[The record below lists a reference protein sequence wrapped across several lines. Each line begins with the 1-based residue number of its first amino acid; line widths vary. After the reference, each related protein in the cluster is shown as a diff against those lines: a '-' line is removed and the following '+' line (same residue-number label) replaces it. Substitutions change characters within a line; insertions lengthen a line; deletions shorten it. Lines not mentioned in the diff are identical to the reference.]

1 MPYKIRSQKDKES
14 TPSLI
19 ASRGEAAIEKTFNRP
34 QWVWGFVVLIVL
46 IGVITLTMQSS
57 KRGEEEAAWSLE
69 AEASKFHHEPAPL
82 PKPIEEGEEDTA
94 PLEIMDQ
101 TARLKKAAEI
111 YEEILSKY
119 PKSTAA
125 KVALFESG
133 NVYTLLSMDDKA
145 YEQYVSLIEKYP
157 DSLSLSVL
165 SHLRLAYLEQKK
177 GNQSAAIDRF
187 RMAYE
192 MPESAS
198 KDQAGF
204 ELARALEVNGK
215 ADEAKTLYQ
224 KLSEDYAKTP
234 WGVEAKARLLL
245 LSPTLGS
252 SGTSSEPE
260 SSTEPASDK
269 TPE

>member
-1 MPYKIRSQKDKES
+1 MPYKIRTQKEKES
-14 TPSLI
+14 TPARI
-19 ASRGEAAIEKTFNRP
+19 ATRGEAAIEKTLNRP
-34 QWVWGFVVLIVL
+34 QWIWGAVVLL
-46 IGVITLTMQSS
+46 ILTGIITFTMQSS
-57 KRGEEEAAWSLE
+57 KRGKEETAWSLE

-82 PKPIEEGEEDTA
+82 PKPIEEGEEET
-94 PLEIMDQ
+94 PPIEIMDQ
-101 TARLKKAAEI
+101 TARLKKAAEL

-145 YEQYVSLIEKYP
+145 YGQYVSFIEKYP
-157 DSLSLSVL
+157 DSLSLAVF

-187 RMAYE
+187 RRVYE
-192 MPESAS
+192 MPENTS

-204 ELARALEVNGK
+204 ELARALEVTGK
-215 ADEAKTLYQ
+215 VDDAKALYQ

-234 WGVEAKARLLL
+234 WGVEAKARFMLLF
-245 LSPTLGS
+245 P
-252 SGTSSEPE
+252 
-260 SSTEPASDK
+260 TEPPAGK